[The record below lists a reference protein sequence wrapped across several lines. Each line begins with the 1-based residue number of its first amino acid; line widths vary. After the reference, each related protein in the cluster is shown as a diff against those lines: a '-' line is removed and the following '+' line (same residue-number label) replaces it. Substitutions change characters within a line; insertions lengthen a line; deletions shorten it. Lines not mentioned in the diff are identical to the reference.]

1 MNDLLKATF
10 YRLKKDTIMWLFLF
24 ISIGLAGITIFRN
37 QQNMNMG
44 FDVKLD
50 ELVSSFTVLIGL
62 FIAIFVSIFVGKEYS
77 DGIIRNKIVS
87 RT

>member
-10 YRLKKDTIMWLFLF
+10 YRLKKDTTMWLFLF
-24 ISIGLAGITIFRN
+24 ISIGIAGITIFRN

-62 FIAIFVSIFVGKEYS
+62 FIAIFC
-77 DGIIRNKIVS
+77 
-87 RT
+87 

>member
-10 YRLKKDTIMWLFLF
+10 YRLKKDTTMWLFLF
-24 ISIGLAGITIFRN
+24 ISIGIAGITIFRN

>member
-24 ISIGLAGITIFRN
+24 ISIGIAGITIFRN